1 MRFSP
6 LTFIFFRFYLKVAGG
21 CRLLLVCSGLK
32 RNPKLD
38 MYFVEPPKK
47 YLWKDQ
53 LPLM

>member
-6 LTFIFFRFYLKVAGG
+6 LAFIFFRFYLKVAVGFS
-21 CRLLLVCSGLK
+21 VCCGLK